1 MEAATAEQTTD
12 RAVAAGIDGCRG
24 GWVTALAF
32 GSLAQPSRTGLRR
45 FDDIRD
51 VLQWHDAQCEKP
63 PVAIDVPIGLPDR
76 VAFRAC
82 DEAARKRLGRR
93 SSCVFRAP
101 YRELLGL
108 SVKEAGEIVLERRRA
123 TPDRTFHKLTIQ
135 GACISDKIA
144 EVDRALLED
153 TSRQQWLIEVH
164 PEVSFRELAG
174 ELAGAD
180 LPQKKTKA
188 GKQRRRRLLSE
199 PFPDIEQQLD
209 DATWRHGEGET
220 WLRRNVAVDD
230 QLDAYAALW
239 SALRFARDE
248 NCCLGNGERDGHD
261 LLMRMVV

>member
-1 MEAATAEQTTD
+1 MEAPTAEQPTD

-24 GWVTALAF
+24 GWVATLAF
-32 GSLAQPSRTGLRR
+32 GPLAQPSRTVLRR
-45 FDDIRD
+45 FDDIGD
-51 VLQWHDAQCEKP
+51 VLRWHDTQREKT

-76 VAFRAC
+76 VGLRAC
-82 DEAARKRLGRR
+82 DRQARERLGQRWM
-93 SSCVFRAP
+93 CVFEP
-101 YRELLGL
+101 PDRELLGH
-108 SVKEAGEIVLERRRA
+108 SVESAGEIVLDRRRA
-123 TPDRTFHKLTIQ
+123 TPDRTFHKLNIQ
-135 GACISDKIA
+135 GACIAPKIA
-144 EVDRALLED
+144 EVDGALLED

-174 ELAGAD
+174 TD

-248 NCCLGNGERDGHD
+248 NCCLGNGERDEHD